1 MKKKENYH
9 GNPKYDDIF
18 FSDEFKDDVVYAR
31 FINYMQIALIH
42 EKINYEKHQNF
53 LDRQEEKLNHR
64 GWSVLSDKESMDH
77 PFFELNKDYS
87 DLESAISK
95 LTDKQRYVIVNHYYN
110 KKSLVKIAKE
120 LELKEGAVRQLKFR
134 AILSLKRFLEDG

>member
-1 MKKKENYH
+1 M
-9 GNPKYDDIF
+9 
-18 FSDEFKDDVVYAR
+18 
-31 FINYMQIALIH
+31 
-42 EKINYEKHQNF
+42 
-53 LDRQEEKLNHR
+53 
-64 GWSVLSDKESMDH
+64 LSDNESIDY

-87 DLESAISK
+87 DLESAIDK

-120 LELKEGAVRQLKFR
+120 LKINEGAVRQLKFR

>member
-53 LDRQEEKLNHR
+53 LDSQEEKLNHR

-110 KKSLVKIAKE
+110 KKPLVKIAKE

-134 AILSLKRFLEDG
+134 AILSLKRFMEDG